1 MLFVARRMVGL
12 SSGFSKTMFYPK
24 SYSAASLRRMKGK
37 NRNNR
42 HKYFSDYHDG
52 DFALEGRSPAS
63 SSYSSS
69 LMDDY
74 HEMQLKPVQLKPR
87 NDKQKQYL
95 EVLDNPSKSIVIA
108 VGPAGTGKTMMPCHI
123 GIRKL
128 QNNEINKL
136 IITRPAVSV
145 EEQHGFLPGSLEE
158 KMEPWLRPVLD
169 VFYQY
174 YSPQKIQKMIQQ
186 QVIEISPL
194 AYMRGRTFEHS
205 WIIADESQNMTPN
218 QMLMLLTR
226 IGNQSK
232 MIITGDPRQHDRG
245 FEYNGLT
252 DFLDRLAQKEISEI
266 EVVEFSHKDVER
278 HTVIPKILAMY
289 Q

>member
-1 MLFVARRMVGL
+1 MLLFARRMFG
-12 SSGFSKTMFYPK
+12 SSSSVSKSMFCPK
-24 SYSAASLRRMKGK
+24 SYSVASLRKMKGK

-42 HKYFSDYHDG
+42 HKYLSEYDDG
-52 DFALEGRSPAS
+52 DYILEGRSPAS
-63 SSYSSS
+63 SSYTSSF
-69 LMDDY
+69 LDDY
-74 HEMQLKPVQLKPR
+74 QEMQLKPIQLKPR
-87 NDKQKQYL
+87 NEKQKQYL
-95 EVLDNPSKSIVIA
+95 DVLDNPNKSIVVA

-174 YSPQKIQKMIQQ
+174 YPPQKIQKMIQQ

-226 IGNQSK
+226 IGNESK

-245 FEYNGLT
+245 FEFNGLT

-266 EVVEFSHKDVER
+266 EIVEFSHKDVER
-278 HTVIPKILAMY
+278 HKVIPKILEMY